1 MVFAYIL
8 NSIKLIKDSYHRI
21 LIKICLSLYESFVR
35 IGKRKESIKRTIEFR
50 KNLQLQFNLSKTEL
64 EEERK
69 KWNMYLVLDE
79 RTEKE

>member
-21 LIKICLSLYESFVR
+21 LIKISLYESFVR

>member
-21 LIKICLSLYESFVR
+21 LIKISLYESFG